1 MHDTITVGIDGS
13 AASVNAAAWAA
24 REARRRGLGLH
35 VVHVDDIGPG
45 RRTGLPELDVPAGRV
60 RDTLNRARRTLT
72 YGNPGLQIVSSSLMG
87 PPAPALVNAAR
98 ESAALVVG
106 SQGRSALEGLLVG
119 SVALAV
125 TATAQC
131 PVVLVASP
139 RPRRHVT
146 RRTRGGPA
154 EPVVAGI
161 DVDHN
166 CDEVLA
172 QAFAAAALREAPLI
186 VVHAWSVPLLAD
198 TSSGVPEPEATK
210 QAQLA
215 AVVGRWQSKYP
226 GTPVTERLVHATAG
240 HELRRASQSARLL
253 VIGRRNNPGRR
264 LGGTL
269 HSVIHHV
276 TTCPVIIV
284 PHD

>member
-45 RRTGLPELDVPAGRV
+45 RRTGLPELDAPAGRV

-98 ESAALVVG
+98 DSAALVVG
-106 SQGRSALEGLLVG
+106 SQGCSALGGLLVG

-125 TATAQC
+125 TAEAPC

-146 RRTRGGPA
+146 RRTGGGPA
-154 EPVVAGI
+154 EPVIAGI
-161 DVDHN
+161 DLDHS
-166 CDEVLA
+166 CDEVLS
-172 QAFAAAALREAPLI
+172 QAFAAAELREAPLI
-186 VVHAWSVPLLAD
+186 VVHVWSLPLMAD
-198 TSSGVPEPEATK
+198 TSSGIPEPESTK
-210 QAQLA
+210 QVQLA
-215 AVVGRWQSKYP
+215 AVVGPWLKKYP
-226 GTPVTERLVHATAG
+226 GTPVTERLVHGTAG
-240 HELRRASQSARLL
+240 RVLRQAGERARLL
-253 VIGRRNNPGRR
+253 VVGRRINEDGR

-276 TTCPVIIV
+276 TACPVIVI